1 MVNTQLI
8 NQINYHLKPM
18 VNENDGNSSLTIF
31 LNLTVMLADLFLFAP
46 LDIAAQWG
54 TRLEVNKKTICGK
67 VSYNQKH

>member
-1 MVNTQLI
+1 
-8 NQINYHLKPM
+8 M
-18 VNENDGNSSLTIF
+18 VNENDGNSSPTIF

-54 TRLEVNKKTICGK
+54 TRLEVTKKTICGK